1 MEGSTGFE
9 PLNKYDTGLLRGMNQ
24 PEQRAITQPN
34 SRAIL
39 NSIVQI
45 GSTVI
50 GDTVSGAGYLGEL
63 GDINDIVS
71 GKETEWGTG
80 SPELENRL
88 KPKVKKWLLYMPHR
102 QL

>member
-1 MEGSTGFE
+1 MSNGKNPTLIDTLIEGAKSKVYQPDIKPSPPSGMEGSTGFE

-50 GDTVSGAGYLGEL
+50 G
-63 GDINDIVS
+63 
-71 GKETEWGTG
+71 ETLTI
-80 SPELENRL
+80 
-88 KPKVKKWLLYMPHR
+88 
-102 QL
+102 